1 MSQVSDKLKIKGVLC
16 ITGVLKC
23 SVLYFSKLKILKT
36 EKVQS
41 TSDYADGGSS
51 SFYPDADRVTLNW
64 TQLYV

>member
-16 ITGVLKC
+16 ITGVLNC

-41 TSDYADGGSS
+41 SLCSLIPQDSSQWGNGVSDLQCKYLGGS
-51 SFYPDADRVTLNW
+51 
-64 TQLYV
+64 